1 MKINVIG
8 AGSHFKRLKKI
19 LETETNTVID
29 WKIYRDVDWKTKEI
43 IECDAIFITSPND
56 THFYYLELLS
66 KTEFPGYIFCE
77 KPPITKIEEL
87 GRLKDFKPIKNSKV
101 FFNFNYRFSLFEEI
115 LKNKLYISQFD
126 IGRLLNSQLTISYGI
141 AFKEFYKDNW
151 RSSKIKNSLGVTENL
166 LIHMIDLF
174 IHIFGKPT
182 KQYNLSNSFS
192 VLGDS
197 FDNSSVLMSFENG
210 LTSFFYGSY
219 TAPFIFNLKLIYEN
233 AIIEITESLMT
244 VKYPRDTFDNNGL
257 FKHPEIVFS
266 KDLNFNEI
274 YHNSLK
280 KSLSCFVDIV
290 KNKKLTDSYE
300 TQTTINTMSSL
311 FKSIEVKDV

>member
-1 MKINVIG
+1 
-8 AGSHFKRLKKI
+8 
-19 LETETNTVID
+19 
-29 WKIYRDVDWKTKEI
+29 
-43 IECDAIFITSPND
+43 
-56 THFYYLELLS
+56 
-66 KTEFPGYIFCE
+66 
-77 KPPITKIEEL
+77 
-87 GRLKDFKPIKNSKV
+87 
-101 FFNFNYRFSLFEEI
+101 LFEEI